1 MLKFS
6 VKTHKNFLNPEYHD
20 QAFLQLL
27 FLPQQT
33 YLYKDH
39 GGDISGDCFRFV
51 AGCLNMD
58 CKTRPL

>member
-27 FLPQQT
+27 FLPREADLSVQ
-33 YLYKDH
+33 
-39 GGDISGDCFRFV
+39 
-51 AGCLNMD
+51 
-58 CKTRPL
+58 RPWRLHLR